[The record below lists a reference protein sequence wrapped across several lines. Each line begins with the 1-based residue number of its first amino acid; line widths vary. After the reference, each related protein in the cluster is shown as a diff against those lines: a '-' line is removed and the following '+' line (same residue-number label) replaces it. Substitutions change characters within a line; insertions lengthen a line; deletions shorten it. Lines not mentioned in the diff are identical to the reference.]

1 MINSLLIIE
10 KIDLD
15 IIYNT
20 ILNNKL
26 NPNLNI
32 IILPK
37 LNLKEIFNTS
47 SSAIPN
53 NILEDIS
60 SNLNPN
66 FIIDQNLNNLNI
78 NFNYFSNYNSDSN
91 LD

>member
-1 MINSLLIIE
+1 MSRKE
-10 KIDLD
+10 KQKKTH
-15 IIYNT
+15 YNT

-32 IILPK
+32 ITLPK

-60 SNLNPN
+60 SSLNPN
-66 FIIDQNLNNLNI
+66 SIIDQDLNNLNI
-78 NFNYFSNYNSDSN
+78 NSNYSSNYSSNSD